1 MRELVD
7 SAHVGEDRAIMR
19 HHEGTNLGLTRGL
32 VLLALELRDQ
42 LKLIADAH
50 VGVGL
55 SARCWSFVQPALS
68 RLRSVVRRG
77 VRLLPGLLIVDLDRM
92 RPSG

>member
-1 MRELVD
+1 
-7 SAHVGEDRAIMR
+7 MR

-32 VLLALELRDQ
+32 VLLTLELGDQ
-42 LKLIADAH
+42 LELIADAH
-50 VGVGL
+50 VGGACLHVVG
-55 SARCWSFVQPALS
+55 RSFNRLLS

-77 VRLLPGLLIVDLDRM
+77 LRVLAGMLIVDLDRM